1 MKALI
6 IDDEKSIR
14 LSLSHFLRRRGYE
27 VQESNSCGE
36 ALVMAKEWLPD
47 LVFLDRLLPDGDGE
61 SLLPHL
67 VAPEIG
73 ACVIMMTGCVELDKA
88 VQAMRNGAEYYF
100 PKPLDLQQVALILD
114 RLEEQ
119 ITLKNK
125 VGHHRRLCEVG
136 GDNDVIIGESP
147 QIIGMQRL
155 IALLAKNSATPVLI
169 FGESGSGK
177 ELAVRAIHRQSGAK
191 GLLVEINCASLSEAL
206 LESELFG
213 HEKGAFTDAK
223 QMKRGLFE
231 LADNGTIF
239 FDELAEMP
247 LAIQAKLLKVL
258 DTKTFRRVGGVVDVK
273 SNARFIGATNRDITT
288 MVGNGLFR
296 EDLYYR
302 INVMPITVPPLR
314 ERGKDIALLAYF
326 FVRSLSEN
334 MGKGWM
340 RISPEAMSCLQHS
353 YWPGNIRELKN
364 IIERALIIADTREI
378 LPEHLPAEIRTT
390 GGLPIPSP
398 PVVETGGIRPLWQ
411 VEEEYIQQTLLATD
425 NNHSRTALLL
435 GISRSTLLA
444 KLKKKKSVLKSDMH

>member
-14 LSLSHFLRRRGYE
+14 HSLAHFLGRRGYE
-27 VQESNSCGE
+27 LQESESCGE

-47 LVFLDRLLPDGDGE
+47 LVFLDDRRLPDADGE
-61 SLLPHL
+61 SLLPYL

-73 ACVIMMTGCVELDKA
+73 ACVIMMSGYVELDIA

-100 PKPLDLQQVALILD
+100 PKPLDLQQVAMILD

-119 ITLKNK
+119 FKLKNMT
-125 VGHHRRLCEVG
+125 GHHRQLCEQDDG
-136 GDNDVIIGESP
+136 NDVIIGESP
-147 QIIGMQRL
+147 QIIIMQRL

-169 FGESGSGK
+169 LGESGSGK

-191 GLLVEINCASLSEAL
+191 GPLVEINCASLSEAL

-223 QMKRGLFE
+223 QMKKGLFE

-273 SNARFIGATNRDITT
+273 SNARFIGATNRDIAI
-288 MVGNGLFR
+288 MVANGLFR

-314 ERGKDIALLAYF
+314 VRGKDIAILAYF
-326 FVRSLSEN
+326 FVKTLGES

-340 RISPEAMSCLQHS
+340 RISPEAMSCLQRFF
-353 YWPGNIRELKN
+353 WPGNIRELKN

-378 LPEHLPAEIRTT
+378 LPEHLPEEIRIT
-390 GGLPIPSP
+390 GGLPRP
-398 PVVETGGIRPLWQ
+398 PVAEKSGIRPLWQ
-411 VEEEYIQQTLLATD
+411 VEEEYIEQTLLDTA

-444 KLKKKKSVLKSDMH
+444 KLKKKKESV

>member
-14 LSLSHFLRRRGYE
+14 LSLTHFLGQRGHE
-27 VQESNSCGE
+27 LKEAKSGGE
-36 ALVMAKEWLPD
+36 ALVIAKEWLPD
-47 LVFLDRLLPDGDGE
+47 LVFLDRRLPDMDGE
-61 SLLPHL
+61 SLLPYL

-73 ACVIMMTGCVELDKA
+73 ACVILMTGYVELDKA

-100 PKPLDLQQVALILD
+100 PKPLDLQQVAMILD

-119 ITLKNK
+119 LRLKN
-125 VGHHRRLCEVG
+125 EVG
-136 GDNDVIIGESP
+136 RHRQLYGQGGDADVIIGESP
-147 QIIGMQRL
+147 QIIGLQRL
-155 IALLAKNSATPVLI
+155 ITLLARNSATPVLI

-177 ELAVRAIHRQSGAK
+177 ELAARAIHRQSGAK
-191 GLLVEINCASLSEAL
+191 GPLVEINCASLSETL

-223 QMKRGLFE
+223 QVKMGLFE
-231 LADNGTIF
+231 LAANGSIF

-247 LAIQAKLLKVL
+247 LSIQAKLLKVL
-258 DTKTFRRVGGVVDVK
+258 DTKTFRRVGGVVEVK
-273 SNARFIGATNRDITT
+273 SNTRFIGATNRDLAT
-288 MVGNGLFR
+288 MVRNGLFR

-314 ERGKDIALLAYF
+314 VRGNDIAILAYF
-326 FVRSLSEN
+326 FIKTLGES
-334 MGKGWM
+334 MGKEWM
-340 RISPEAMSCLQHS
+340 RISPEAMSCLQNS
-353 YWPGNIRELKN
+353 CWPGNIRELRN

-378 LPEHLPAEIRTT
+378 QPEHLPQEIRNS
-390 GGLPIPSP
+390 GGLPSPS
-398 PVVETGGIRPLWQ
+398 VAESEIRPLWQ
-411 VEEEYIQQTLLATD
+411 VEEEYIEQALLATD

-444 KLKKKKSVLKSDMH
+444 KLKKKKESV